1 MNLPNLLV
9 VVRIVYLPIIV
20 VCAVLNN
27 AWSNSVAVFL
37 LALSIILD
45 FIDGKIARGKGQVSK
60 FGSYW
65 DQLSDKLLVNLLW
78 VSMLALG
85 IFPLW
90 AVLLNLAREF
100 VVHEVRLVAK
110 SKDLILASEK
120 SGKFKAA
127 LQMIVVFVALV
138 FNLFKNV
145 NFDPFSVLQYSHQIL
160 MVLLVATL
168 VVAYYAL
175 VEFFVKNKDFIKNI
189 P

>member
-1 MNLPNLLV
+1 MNLPNLMV
-9 VVRIVYLPIIV
+9 VIRIAYLPVIV

-27 AWSNSVAVFL
+27 TWSNSIAIFL
-37 LALSIILD
+37 LLLSIVGD
-45 FIDGKIARGKGQVSK
+45 FIDGKIARNYKQVSQ
-60 FGSYW
+60 FGSFW

-78 VSMLALG
+78 VSMLAIG
-85 IFPLW
+85 VFPLW

-120 SGKFKAA
+120 SGKIKAA
-127 LQMIVVFVALV
+127 LQMITVFVALV
-138 FNLFKNV
+138 FNLLKNI
-145 NFDPFSVLQYSHQIL
+145 NLDLGVLQYSHQIL
-160 MVLLVATL
+160 IVLLVVTL

-175 VEFFVKNKDFIKNI
+175 VEFFVKNKNFIKNI

>member
-9 VVRIVYLPIIV
+9 VIRIAYLPIIV

-27 AWSNSVAVFL
+27 AWSNSIAVFL

-45 FIDGKIARGKGQVSK
+45 FIDGRIARKYKQVSQ
-60 FGSYW
+60 FGSFW

-78 VSMLALG
+78 VSMLAIG
-85 IFPLW
+85 VFPLW

-120 SGKFKAA
+120 SGKLKAA
-127 LQMIVVFVALV
+127 FQMITVFAALV
-138 FNLFKNV
+138 FNLLKNL
-145 NFDPFSVLQYSHQIL
+145 NLDLFNVLQYSQQIL
-160 MVLLVATL
+160 TVLLIVTL

-175 VEFFVKNKDFIKNI
+175 VEFFVKNKNFIKNI

>member
-9 VVRIVYLPIIV
+9 VIRIAYLPIIV

-27 AWSNSVAVFL
+27 AWSNSIAVFL

-45 FIDGKIARGKGQVSK
+45 FIDGRIARKYKQVSQ
-60 FGSYW
+60 FGSFW

-78 VSMLALG
+78 VSMLAIG
-85 IFPLW
+85 VFPLW

-100 VVHEVRLVAK
+100 IVHEVRLVAK

-120 SGKFKAA
+120 SGKLKAA
-127 LQMIVVFVALV
+127 LQMIAVFVALV
-138 FNLFKNV
+138 FNLLKNI
-145 NFDPFSVLQYSHQIL
+145 NLDLGVLQYSHQIL
-160 MVLLVATL
+160 TVLLIVTL

-175 VEFFVKNKDFIKNI
+175 VEFFVKNKNFIKNI

>member
-1 MNLPNLLV
+1 MNLPNFLV
-9 VVRIVYLPIIV
+9 VVRIAYLPIIV
-20 VCAVLNN
+20 ICTFFNTALSN
-27 AWSNSVAVFL
+27 AIAIFL

-45 FIDGKIARGKGQVSK
+45 FIDGKIARRYGKVSK

-78 VSMLALG
+78 VTLLALG

-120 SGKFKAA
+120 SGKLKAA
-127 LQMIVVFVALV
+127 LQMITVFVALV
-138 FNLFKNV
+138 LNLMKNLNFNLFNILQHSK
-145 NFDPFSVLQYSHQIL
+145 SIVL
-160 MVLLVATL
+160 VLLLATL
-168 VVAYYAL
+168 FVAYYAL
-175 VEFFVKNKDFIKNI
+175 VEFFVKNKNFIKNI